1 VFIKL
6 EHFSAQSGSHCALK
20 SAGLMNAG
28 LVNSFAEWGV
38 TMTMYLEML
47 NALIAVKAVTG
58 TVNNGGTKVYG
69 LSDLLVVAI
78 ALREC
83 EERKRAATKNF
94 VIIVCFMDGFRKL
107 HNGRELSKPHVERY
121 ISAMENSQLRK
132 SDLSAT
138 SIVCTPRSV
147 TNCLALDRHEDRYL
161 LGGTLAGGITL
172 FDLQQSYWDKRRA
185 VTPLL
190 EHVDQAT
197 STVASLQWYPE
208 DTGAFVAASMRGEVA
223 IFDTNQFVKVAT
235 FQFSGNV
242 IYAARMRPGVQ
253 PLIAVALQDGSVR
266 MCDPRTR
273 DSTHVLKGHSR
284 AVTRVEWSTYPGES
298 YALASAGMDGAVRVW
313 DVRRAGGLAEAVIH
327 SFDWRGDFRGAARVE
342 TSKLHTSLLKG
353 GPTRDGTT
361 MAGNSR
367 GTNNSAV
374 VITDSQRQYQF
385 GRRPTAAGDTG
396 VGTSGTEGQA
406 ARAHDAAITAL
417 HYTSCGRFIV
427 TAGNDRQ
434 LRLWRA
440 ATAELIPASY
450 GTKLVPMAQLPFDLC
465 IAESSFASE
474 DVLIAPAAA
483 FATVE
488 CPCNVQAL
496 NAHPGGAGNTG
507 AAPIVTKEGD
517 IVLFPVHSSDSQPT
531 RILRGHL
538 DRVTSIVYRR
548 SQQQLISAARD
559 GMVFVWEAPKA
570 KPERSKENKSRHNEL
585 YYGTAAGR
593 YDFANVAQRVLGSVT
608 VSTAAE
614 EGAGQG
620 VEGASAVRRLLPL
633 QESAGNIVV
642 QGAGPSEHD
651 KLRQDNDNSGDSS
664 GDNWSD
670 DEVLPTVVSNYRGRG
685 GGDKGAAGSGD
696 TGRRGS
702 KAARTIASASAG
714 AEGTPGSSS
723 AGANATASAPT
734 ADNRGGKG
742 TAGGTVVADRSTSST
757 TSSSRFVPPIIQ
769 QYLREAGRSAPV
781 VTDLSGSGTEVPAV
795 TQRTAHSN
803 SNSGA
808 QATRNN
814 NSSEPVRS
822 WDNVDGIFEA
832 PSSTS
837 NSVGLGGFLPPSNVF
852 GDYSGVGGGI
862 IRTGNVGSIIGSV
875 SSGAEPPVSGSAL
888 GRADGVSGAA
898 GGTRAAPALP
908 LQPNERYKAW
918 LKQAR
923 AKNNTKKK

>member
-1 VFIKL
+1 
-6 EHFSAQSGSHCALK
+6 
-20 SAGLMNAG
+20 
-28 LVNSFAEWGV
+28 
-38 TMTMYLEML
+38 
-47 NALIAVKAVTG
+47 
-58 TVNNGGTKVYG
+58 
-69 LSDLLVVAI
+69 
-78 ALREC
+78 
-83 EERKRAATKNF
+83 

-107 HNGRELSKPHVERY
+107 HNGRELSKAHVERY

-440 ATAELIPASY
+440 ATAELIPAAY
-450 GTKLVPMAQLPFDLC
+450 GTKLVPTAQLPFDLC

-474 DVLIAPAAA
+474 DVLIAPTAA

-496 NAHPGGAGNTG
+496 NAGHGSAGGAGNNG

-517 IVLFPVHSSDSQPT
+517 IVLFPVHSSDSQPA

-593 YDFANVAQRVLGSVT
+593 YDFANVAQRVLGSAAVT
-608 VSTAAE
+608 AAAE
-614 EGAGQG
+614 ESAGQD
-620 VEGASAVRRLLPL
+620 EGASAVRRLLPV
-633 QESAGNIVV
+633 QESTGNIAG
-642 QGAGPSEHD
+642 QSAGPFGTSAVNTAQHTLPQGD
-651 KLRQDNDNSGDSS
+651 DNSGDSS
-664 GDNWSD
+664 GDNWSE

-685 GGDKGAAGSGD
+685 GGSSGAASRGD
-696 TGRRGS
+696 VGRRGS
-702 KAARTIASASAG
+702 KAARTIASVTAG
-714 AEGTPGSSS
+714 AEGTPSSSS
-723 AGANATASAPT
+723 AGAHAAVSAPT
-734 ADNRGGKG
+734 ADSRNGKG
-742 TAGGTVVADRSTSST
+742 TAEGTVVADRSTSST
-757 TSSSRFVPPIIQ
+757 NSSSRFVPPIIQ

-781 VTDLSGSGTEVPAV
+781 VTDLTGSGTEVPAV
-795 TQRTAHSN
+795 TQRTAHP
-803 SNSGA
+803 NSGA
-808 QATRNN
+808 QTTHNN
-814 NSSEPVRS
+814 NSSEPGRS
-822 WDNVDGIFEA
+822 WDNVEGIFEA
-832 PSSTS
+832 PSSNS
-837 NSVGLGGFLPPSNVF
+837 SSVGLGGFLPPSNVF
-852 GDYSGVGGGI
+852 GDYSGVGSGI
-862 IRTGNVGSIIGSV
+862 IRTGNDGNTIGGV
-875 SSGAEPPVSGSAL
+875 SSGAGPAMSGAI
-888 GRADGVSGAA
+888 GRADSVAAAA

-908 LQPNERYKAW
+908 LQPDERYKAW

>member
-1 VFIKL
+1 
-6 EHFSAQSGSHCALK
+6 
-20 SAGLMNAG
+20 
-28 LVNSFAEWGV
+28 
-38 TMTMYLEML
+38 
-47 NALIAVKAVTG
+47 
-58 TVNNGGTKVYG
+58 
-69 LSDLLVVAI
+69 
-78 ALREC
+78 
-83 EERKRAATKNF
+83 
-94 VIIVCFMDGFRKL
+94 MDGFRKL
-107 HNGRELSKPHVERY
+107 HNGRKLSKAHVERY
-121 ISAMENSQLRK
+121 ISALENSQLRK

-138 SIVCTPRSV
+138 SIVYTPRSV
-147 TNCLALDRHEDRYL
+147 TNCLALERHEDRYL
-161 LGGTLAGGITL
+161 LGGTLTGGITL

-190 EHVDQAT
+190 EHVDPAT

-266 MCDPRTR
+266 LCDPRTR

-284 AVTRVEWSTYPGES
+284 AVTRVEWSTFPGES

-313 DVRRAGGLAEAVIH
+313 DVRRAGGLAEAVIR

-353 GPTRDGTT
+353 GTTRDGTT
-361 MAGNSR
+361 MTGANS
-367 GTNNSAV
+367 GANSSAV

-385 GRRPTAAGDTG
+385 VRRATAGGSGAS
-396 VGTSGTEGQA
+396 TSGTEGQA

-417 HYTSCGRFIV
+417 HYTSCGRFII

-450 GTKLVPMAQLPFDLC
+450 GTKLVPTAQLPFDLC

-496 NAHPGGAGNTG
+496 NAHPGGAGNNG

-570 KPERSKENKSRHNEL
+570 KPERSKEHKSRHNEL

-593 YDFANVAQRVLGSVT
+593 YDFANVAQRVLGSDT
-608 VSTAAE
+608 VSRAAE
-614 EGAGQG
+614 EGADQG
-620 VEGASAVRRLLPL
+620 GEGVSAVRRLLPL
-633 QESAGNIVV
+633 QESTGSTIVAHAV
-642 QGAGPSEHD
+642 PSGTSAVNTAQHPPSHGTD
-651 KLRQDNDNSGDSS
+651 ASDDSS
-664 GDNWSD
+664 VDNWSD
-670 DEVLPTVVSNYRGRG
+670 DEVLPTVVSNYRRRG
-685 GGDKGAAGSGD
+685 SGGSGAASRGD
-696 TGRRGS
+696 VGRRGS

-714 AEGTPGSSS
+714 AEGTPSSS
-723 AGANATASAPT
+723 KTGAGATASAPA
-734 ADNRGGKG
+734 ADSRNGK
-742 TAGGTVVADRSTSST
+742 AVVAATVVADRSISST
-757 TSSSRFVPPIIQ
+757 TSSSSRFVPPIIQ
-769 QYLREAGRSAPV
+769 QYLREAGRTAPA
-781 VTDLSGSGTEVPAV
+781 VTDLTGSGIEGPAV
-795 TQRTAHSN
+795 TQRPFN
-803 SNSGA
+803 SSSGA
-808 QATRNN
+808 QITHNNN

-822 WDNVDGIFEA
+822 WDTVEGIFEA
-832 PSSTS
+832 PSTS

-852 GDYSGVGGGI
+852 GDYSGVGSGI
-862 IRTGNVGSIIGSV
+862 ICTA
-875 SSGAEPPVSGSAL
+875 SSGGQNIHGAAPAMSGAL
-888 GRADGVSGAA
+888 GRADSVSGAG

-908 LQPNERYKAW
+908 LQPDERYKAW

-923 AKNNTKKK
+923 AKNNSKKK

>member
-1 VFIKL
+1 L
-6 EHFSAQSGSHCALK
+6 
-20 SAGLMNAG
+20 
-28 LVNSFAEWGV
+28 
-38 TMTMYLEML
+38 T
-47 NALIAVKAVTG
+47 
-58 TVNNGGTKVYG
+58 
-69 LSDLLVVAI
+69 
-78 ALREC
+78 
-83 EERKRAATKNF
+83 
-94 VIIVCFMDGFRKL
+94 IVCFMDGFRKL
-107 HNGRELSKPHVERY
+107 HNGRELSKAHVERY
-121 ISAMENSQLRK
+121 ISAIENSHLRK

-147 TNCLALDRHEDRYL
+147 TNCLALDKHEDRYL
-161 LGGTLAGGITL
+161 LSGTLTGGITL

-242 IYAARMRPGVQ
+242 VYAARMRPGVQ

-266 MCDPRTR
+266 LCDPRTR

-284 AVTRVEWSTYPGES
+284 AVTRVEWSTFPGES

-353 GPTRDGTT
+353 GATRDGTT
-361 MAGNSR
+361 MM
-367 GTNNSAV
+367 GTNSGANSSAV

-396 VGTSGTEGQA
+396 AAASGTEGKA

-417 HYTSCGRFIV
+417 HYTSCGRFII

-450 GTKLVPMAQLPFDLC
+450 GTKLFPTAQLPFDLC

-488 CPCNVQAL
+488 CPCNVRAL

-570 KPERSKENKSRHNEL
+570 KPERSRENKSRHNEL

-593 YDFANVAQRVLGSVT
+593 YDFANVAQRVLGSAA
-608 VSTAAE
+608 VSRAAE
-614 EGAGQG
+614 ESADQG
-620 VEGASAVRRLLPL
+620 GEGVSAVRRLLPV
-633 QESAGNIVV
+633 QESTGSMIV
-642 QGAGPSEHD
+642 QATGRSGASTVNNAQHTRSQNAD
-651 KLRQDNDNSGDSS
+651 ASDDSS

-670 DEVLPTVVSNYRGRG
+670 DEVLPTVVSNYRGRA

-714 AEGTPGSSS
+714 AEGAPSISS
-723 AGANATASAPT
+723 AGAHATASAPA
-734 ADNRGGKG
+734 ADSRAGKG

-757 TSSSRFVPPIIQ
+757 TSSSSRFVPPIIQ

-781 VTDLSGSGTEVPAV
+781 VTDLTGSGTEVPAV
-795 TQRTAHSN
+795 TQRTAHSD

-808 QATRNN
+808 QTTHNNN

-822 WDNVDGIFEA
+822 WDTVEGIFDA
-832 PSSTS
+832 PSSS

-852 GDYSGVGGGI
+852 GDYSGVGSGI
-862 IRTGNVGSIIGSV
+862 IRTGNDGNTIGGV
-875 SSGAEPPVSGSAL
+875 SSGVGPAMSGAP
-888 GRADGVSGAA
+888 GRADSVSGAAA

-923 AKNNTKKK
+923 AKNNSKKK

>member
-1 VFIKL
+1 
-6 EHFSAQSGSHCALK
+6 
-20 SAGLMNAG
+20 MNAG
-28 LVNSFAEWGV
+28 LVKWFDEWGV
-38 TMTMYLEML
+38 TMTMYLEVL

-58 TVNNGGTKVYG
+58 TVNNSGAKVYG

-83 EERKRAATKNF
+83 EERKRAAKKNF

-107 HNGRELSKPHVERY
+107 HNGRELSKVHVERY
-121 ISAMENSQLRK
+121 ITAIENSQLRK

-138 SIVCTPRSV
+138 SIVCSPRSV

-185 VTPLL
+185 ITPLL

-253 PLIAVALQDGSVR
+253 PLIAVALRDGSVR
-266 MCDPRTR
+266 LCDPRTR

-284 AVTRVEWSTYPGES
+284 AVTRVEWSTFPGES

-385 GRRPTAAGDTG
+385 GRRSTAGGTG
-396 VGTSGTEGQA
+396 LTTTGTEGQA

-417 HYTSCGRFIV
+417 HYTSCGRFII

-440 ATAELIPASY
+440 ATAELIPAAY
-450 GTKLVPMAQLPFDLC
+450 GTKLVPTAQLPFDLC

-474 DVLIAPAAA
+474 DVLIAPTAA

-593 YDFANVAQRVLGSVT
+593 YDFANVAQRVLGSAG
-608 VSTAAE
+608 VSNAAE
-614 EGAGQG
+614 EGAGQNG
-620 VEGASAVRRLLPL
+620 EDASVARRVLPL
-633 QESAGNIVV
+633 QESTGSVIV
-642 QGAGPSEHD
+642 QATGLSGASTVNTEHH
-651 KLRQDNDNSGDSS
+651 KLRQGDDNSGDSSS

-670 DEVLPTVVSNYRGRG
+670 DGVLPVVVSNYRGRG
-685 GGDKGAAGSGD
+685 GGSSGAASRGD
-696 TGRRGS
+696 VGRRGS
-702 KAARTIASASAG
+702 KAARTIASVTAG
-714 AEGTPGSSS
+714 AECTPSSS
-723 AGANATASAPT
+723 STGAHATASAPA
-734 ADNRGGKG
+734 ADSRSGKG
-742 TAGGTVVADRSTSST
+742 TAGGTVVADRNTSSS
-757 TSSSRFVPPIIQ
+757 SSSRFVPPIIQ

-781 VTDLSGSGTEVPAV
+781 VTDLTGSGTEVPAV
-795 TQRTAHSN
+795 TQRTAHP
-803 SNSGA
+803 NSGA
-808 QATRNN
+808 QTTHNIN
-814 NSSEPVRS
+814 NSSEPGRS
-822 WDNVDGIFEA
+822 WDNVEGIFET
-832 PSSTS
+832 PSSS

-852 GDYSGVGGGI
+852 GDYSGVGGGMV
-862 IRTGNVGSIIGSV
+862 RTAGSGGQNIHGV
-875 SSGAEPPVSGSAL
+875 SSGAGPAMSGSAL
-888 GRADGVSGAA
+888 GRADSVTGAA